1 MNLNNL
7 KTINE
12 YIQDRRNVF
21 PSKPSIEWFIR
32 KHKSH
37 LLEAGALSMP
47 TGRTLIN
54 SEIFDQAVLDIGQKA
69 YEVNQ

>member
-7 KTINE
+7 QTINE
-12 YIQDRRNVF
+12 YILERSNVF

-32 KHKSH
+32 KNRTH
-37 LLEAGALSMP
+37 LLKAGALLMP

-54 SEIFDQAVLDIGQKA
+54 SQKFDQAVVEIGQQA
-69 YEVNQ
+69 YAKK